1 MRDKTFIAEHRGG
14 LLKKEQH
21 IQLIEWACKCSE
33 HVLHLFGETSDER
46 LKKAILIAKE
56 WANGNATVGDAMKAS
71 VGAHTAARESANPT
85 STAVARSVGHAV
97 ASAHMADHSLGAALY
112 ALKAVKLAGKSIDE
126 ERDWQTKQ
134 ILQLPSEIVELVF
147 TTMMKKVKGLKI

>member
-21 IQLIEWACKCSE
+21 MQIIKWACKCSE
-33 HVLHLFGETSDER
+33 HVLHLFGETLDER
-46 LKKAILIAKE
+46 LKKALLIGKE

-71 VGAHTAARESANPT
+71 VGAHVAARESTNPT

-97 ASAHMADHSLGAALY
+97 ATAHMADHSLEAALY
-112 ALKAVKLAGKSIDE
+112 ALKAVKNADKSIDT
-126 ERDWQTKQ
+126 ERKWQNE
-134 ILQLPSEIVELVF
+134 QLPLEIKDLVQ
-147 TTMMKKVKGLKI
+147 TGMIMKEKAFKV